1 MKIAIMGFGTVGTG
15 VEEILFKKRDALLK
29 NNFDIKIEKILIK
42 NKNKERFPHNKD
54 LVFTDDF
61 DEILNSDVDT
71 VIDVTSNL
79 EETYERIVKLMKA
92 GKNIVTANKA
102 VVSKYFEELNEL
114 ARENEVYFSY
124 EASVAGAIPIIHPI
138 MEEAFFSDMNKIYGI
153 LNGTSNYILSKMELE
168 GSSYEDVLKAAQEL
182 GYAEADPSA
191 DVLGFDAMRKIRI
204 LSSLI
209 YNSKI
214 EEEDI
219 FTFGISHIKKSDF
232 DFAKEKGYSI
242 RLLAKSKLSDGK
254 INISV
259 IPTFLKDNF
268 FAKTFDGINAIKV
281 WGENFSSYELK
292 GPGAGKLETADAIM
306 RDLLRIL
313 EKREIKTFY
322 DAANSYEVTN
332 NLKNK
337 FYIRTS
343 KISNQLKDLVE
354 EEKHIRDDHHI
365 ITKEIS
371 LDELRNSI
379 KDLDDIFIAEI
390 EEEIWNFY
398 QQEILI

>member
-29 NNFDIKIEKILIK
+29 NNFDIEIEKILIK

-102 VVSKYFEELNEL
+102 VVSKYFENLNML
-114 ARENEVYFSY
+114 ARENNIYFSY

-138 MEEAFFSDMNKIYGI
+138 MEEAFFSQMDKVYGI

-168 GSSYEDVLKAAQEL
+168 GSSYEDVLKDAQDL
-182 GYAEADPSA
+182 GYAEADPTA
-191 DVLGFDAMRKIRI
+191 DVGGFDAMRKIRI

-209 YNSKI
+209 YNAKI
-214 EEEDI
+214 EEDDI
-219 FTFGISHIKKSDF
+219 FTFGISNIKKSDF

-268 FAKTFDGINAIKV
+268 FAKTFDGTNAIKV

-313 EKREIKTFY
+313 AKREIKTFY
-322 DAANSYEVTN
+322 DAENSYEVTN

-343 KISNQLKDLVE
+343 QISNQLKNLVE
-354 EEKHIRDDHHI
+354 EEKYIGQDHHI
-365 ITKEIS
+365 ITKKIS
-371 LDELRNSI
+371 LDDLENSI